1 MGEGVY
7 QLRSSANSKLTATP
21 GSSGL
26 TLNAVGSGK
35 NQQFRLDYHASG
47 YYTITCQE
55 NGLRLTAGKN
65 GVTLAKA
72 STDNG
77 QLWKAAVYNS
87 GFSLQNRGTGSYL
100 SVSSNAA
107 GGRLILADTAM
118 QWQLALAGAGWTLD
132 GASYPTVNST
142 LTVGQTGF
150 PFRGTLRNAYDIR
163 RVTVSIQKSNGSN
176 AISPATATPNAK
188 SYDLSRLDDAVAFSR
203 LGVGGYTLVIAA
215 ENTAGDNY
223 RLESK
228 FYVTDG
234 SYVVSFDPCG
244 GTCSESTRLVSAGQ
258 KYGNLPTAVK
268 DGCAFVGWFTQ
279 PDGGQQITANSTT
292 GASNITLYAHY
303 QGQYTYQFV
312 NYDGSVYAQGK
323 LTAGQT
329 IPRPAGT
336 PTRPADSQ
344 YTYTFTGWQGY
355 TNGMTISGN
364 VTFTAQY
371 AAKAVES
378 VPKEITTGAYRIA
391 DSYLRAIPMGTTAR
405 QLLANLSPSDYI
417 TLPVQGDSLVGTRH
431 DRHLCQGR
439 PDHPD
444 PDHRGHRRP
453 QRRRPGHHYRY
464 GPAPGSPAGQDVPD
478 RRGPSGGGPQ
488 RRRSGYHHRYGPA
501 SGVPAGPGYHATQL
515 SMRDHAM
522 RKNISS
528 ALAGFLAALL
538 LWCLLPVT
546 AEAAGAS
553 FSGSGS
559 VRAGDSVTVTFSVS
573 GSNIQGI
580 TAVLHYD
587 SSTLTLTGTRQLI
600 GDSWSVDMSG
610 GNLLAY
616 DQSLNNPISGSS
628 AVLAVT
634 FRVKSGVAAGTKVSA
649 TITDIV
655 TSDGN
660 SDQSLNDASWSASVA
675 SPPSGNANLSGL
687 SCGSY
692 ALSPSFSAGT
702 TEYSV
707 TVPYDVSRLP
717 LDYSAADG
725 GANVSVSGN
734 QLSVGVNTVVLT
746 VTAAN
751 GATRRYTI
759 SVTRQPD
766 PTATLSSDADL
777 ADLTPSEGKLTPAF
791 APNITEY
798 AVYVPYETTKLSLSA
813 TAKDSKA
820 LGVTQPDAALK
831 QGDNVLTVT
840 CTAEDGHHP
849 GLYGPCGADA
859 WLCRDPA
866 PDRRTGAG
874 GPAPEPDDQQPGPFR
889 SLWTALCAPG
899 GSAPA
904 DGALGAAVHHP
915 GFAAGGFAGGA
926 VLYRA
931 VRWHFPQPPPYPGSS
946 GPDGAAGAPGAPAGA

>member
-1 MGEGVY
+1 
-7 QLRSSANSKLTATP
+7 
-21 GSSGL
+21 
-26 TLNAVGSGK
+26 
-35 NQQFRLDYHASG
+35 
-47 YYTITCQE
+47 
-55 NGLRLTAGKN
+55 
-65 GVTLAKA
+65 
-72 STDNG
+72 
-77 QLWKAAVYNS
+77 
-87 GFSLQNRGTGSYL
+87 
-100 SVSSNAA
+100 
-107 GGRLILADTAM
+107 
-118 QWQLALAGAGWTLD
+118 
-132 GASYPTVNST
+132 
-142 LTVGQTGF
+142 
-150 PFRGTLRNAYDIR
+150 
-163 RVTVSIQKSNGSN
+163 
-176 AISPATATPNAK
+176 
-188 SYDLSRLDDAVAFSR
+188 
-203 LGVGGYTLVIAA
+203 
-215 ENTAGDNY
+215 
-223 RLESK
+223 
-228 FYVTDG
+228 
-234 SYVVSFDPCG
+234 
-244 GTCSESTRLVSAGQ
+244 
-258 KYGNLPTAVK
+258 
-268 DGCAFVGWFTQ
+268 
-279 PDGGQQITANSTT
+279 
-292 GASNITLYAHY
+292 
-303 QGQYTYQFV
+303 
-312 NYDGSVYAQGK
+312 
-323 LTAGQT
+323 
-329 IPRPAGT
+329 
-336 PTRPADSQ
+336 
-344 YTYTFTGWQGY
+344 
-355 TNGMTISGN
+355 
-364 VTFTAQY
+364 
-371 AAKAVES
+371 
-378 VPKEITTGAYRIA
+378 
-391 DSYLRAIPMGTTAR
+391 
-405 QLLANLSPSDYI
+405 
-417 TLPVQGDSLVGTRH
+417 
-431 DRHLCQGR
+431 
-439 PDHPD
+439 
-444 PDHRGHRRP
+444 
-453 QRRRPGHHYRY
+453 
-464 GPAPGSPAGQDVPD
+464 
-478 RRGPSGGGPQ
+478 
-488 RRRSGYHHRYGPA
+488 
-501 SGVPAGPGYHATQL
+501 
-515 SMRDHAM
+515 M

-587 SSTLTLTGTRQLI
+587 SSALTLTGTRQLI
-600 GDSWSVDMSG
+600 GDSWSVEMNG

-616 DQSLNNPISGSS
+616 NDHLDNPINGSS

-675 SPPSGNANLSGL
+675 PPPSGNANLSGL

-840 CTAEDGHHP
+840 CTAEDGTTRDYTVHVVRMP
-849 GLYGPCGADA
+849 GF
-859 WLCRDPA
+859 
-866 PDRRTGAG
+866 AG
-874 GPAPEPDDQQPGPFR
+874 TLPQIGEPEPEDPSPEEPQTQPGPFR
-889 SLWTALCAPG
+889 ALWTALCAPVDLPLNRWLPMYAILAAG
-899 GSAPA
+899 LVVLLVLLFFMGRAVGIAHRRRRLPDRLAQMEPAQSPEEPESAPQPEPVPEPEPP
-904 DGALGAAVHHP
+904 AASEEPP
-915 GFAAGGFAGGA
+915 G
-926 VLYRA
+926 
-931 VRWHFPQPPPYPGSS
+931 PPVSVPESVP
-946 GPDGAAGAPGAPAGA
+946 AEEAPAPEAVTPPEEEVPAEEPEAPVSEEVPAEPEPAPEPEPTPETPEEAPEEPEEKPQTLDRDSLDALLEEIRNMEP

>member
-1 MGEGVY
+1 
-7 QLRSSANSKLTATP
+7 
-21 GSSGL
+21 
-26 TLNAVGSGK
+26 
-35 NQQFRLDYHASG
+35 
-47 YYTITCQE
+47 
-55 NGLRLTAGKN
+55 
-65 GVTLAKA
+65 
-72 STDNG
+72 
-77 QLWKAAVYNS
+77 
-87 GFSLQNRGTGSYL
+87 
-100 SVSSNAA
+100 
-107 GGRLILADTAM
+107 
-118 QWQLALAGAGWTLD
+118 
-132 GASYPTVNST
+132 
-142 LTVGQTGF
+142 
-150 PFRGTLRNAYDIR
+150 
-163 RVTVSIQKSNGSN
+163 
-176 AISPATATPNAK
+176 
-188 SYDLSRLDDAVAFSR
+188 
-203 LGVGGYTLVIAA
+203 
-215 ENTAGDNY
+215 
-223 RLESK
+223 
-228 FYVTDG
+228 
-234 SYVVSFDPCG
+234 
-244 GTCSESTRLVSAGQ
+244 
-258 KYGNLPTAVK
+258 
-268 DGCAFVGWFTQ
+268 
-279 PDGGQQITANSTT
+279 
-292 GASNITLYAHY
+292 
-303 QGQYTYQFV
+303 
-312 NYDGSVYAQGK
+312 
-323 LTAGQT
+323 
-329 IPRPAGT
+329 
-336 PTRPADSQ
+336 
-344 YTYTFTGWQGY
+344 
-355 TNGMTISGN
+355 
-364 VTFTAQY
+364 
-371 AAKAVES
+371 
-378 VPKEITTGAYRIA
+378 
-391 DSYLRAIPMGTTAR
+391 
-405 QLLANLSPSDYI
+405 
-417 TLPVQGDSLVGTRH
+417 
-431 DRHLCQGR
+431 
-439 PDHPD
+439 
-444 PDHRGHRRP
+444 
-453 QRRRPGHHYRY
+453 
-464 GPAPGSPAGQDVPD
+464 
-478 RRGPSGGGPQ
+478 
-488 RRRSGYHHRYGPA
+488 
-501 SGVPAGPGYHATQL
+501 
-515 SMRDHAM
+515 MRDHAM

-587 SSTLTLTGTRQLI
+587 SSALTLTGTRQLI

-634 FRVKSGVAAGTKVSA
+634 FQVKSGVAAGTKVSA

-655 TSDGN
+655 ATDGN

-766 PTATLSSDADL
+766 PTVTLSSDADL

-840 CTAEDGHHP
+840 CTAEDGTT
-849 GLYGPCGADA
+849 
-859 WLCRDPA
+859 RDYTVHVVRMPA
-866 PDRRTGAG
+866 FAG
-874 GPAPEPDDQQPGPFR
+874 TLPQIGEPEPEDPTPEPDDQQPGPFR
-889 SLWTALCAPG
+889 SLWTALCAPVDLPLLTG
-899 GSAPA
+899 RWVPLYAILALQLVVLLVALFFIGRSVGISRSRRRILDRLARMEQPEPQPESASEPEPVTQSESAPVPEP
-904 DGALGAAVHHP
+904 AAQP
-915 GFAAGGFAGGA
+915 ESPEPEIPPE
-926 VLYRA
+926 
-931 VRWHFPQPPPYPGSS
+931 PQPEPPKNPE
-946 GPDGAAGAPGAPAGA
+946 PVQPETPAPEPAAAEPESVPAEPETPAPEEESAAPEEPETPESEEKPQTLDRESLDALLEEIRNM

>member
-1 MGEGVY
+1 
-7 QLRSSANSKLTATP
+7 
-21 GSSGL
+21 
-26 TLNAVGSGK
+26 
-35 NQQFRLDYHASG
+35 
-47 YYTITCQE
+47 
-55 NGLRLTAGKN
+55 
-65 GVTLAKA
+65 
-72 STDNG
+72 
-77 QLWKAAVYNS
+77 
-87 GFSLQNRGTGSYL
+87 
-100 SVSSNAA
+100 
-107 GGRLILADTAM
+107 
-118 QWQLALAGAGWTLD
+118 
-132 GASYPTVNST
+132 
-142 LTVGQTGF
+142 
-150 PFRGTLRNAYDIR
+150 
-163 RVTVSIQKSNGSN
+163 
-176 AISPATATPNAK
+176 
-188 SYDLSRLDDAVAFSR
+188 
-203 LGVGGYTLVIAA
+203 
-215 ENTAGDNY
+215 
-223 RLESK
+223 
-228 FYVTDG
+228 
-234 SYVVSFDPCG
+234 
-244 GTCSESTRLVSAGQ
+244 
-258 KYGNLPTAVK
+258 
-268 DGCAFVGWFTQ
+268 
-279 PDGGQQITANSTT
+279 
-292 GASNITLYAHY
+292 
-303 QGQYTYQFV
+303 
-312 NYDGSVYAQGK
+312 
-323 LTAGQT
+323 
-329 IPRPAGT
+329 
-336 PTRPADSQ
+336 
-344 YTYTFTGWQGY
+344 
-355 TNGMTISGN
+355 
-364 VTFTAQY
+364 
-371 AAKAVES
+371 
-378 VPKEITTGAYRIA
+378 
-391 DSYLRAIPMGTTAR
+391 
-405 QLLANLSPSDYI
+405 
-417 TLPVQGDSLVGTRH
+417 
-431 DRHLCQGR
+431 
-439 PDHPD
+439 
-444 PDHRGHRRP
+444 
-453 QRRRPGHHYRY
+453 
-464 GPAPGSPAGQDVPD
+464 
-478 RRGPSGGGPQ
+478 
-488 RRRSGYHHRYGPA
+488 
-501 SGVPAGPGYHATQL
+501 
-515 SMRDHAM
+515 MRDHAM

-587 SSTLTLTGTRQLI
+587 SSALTLTGTRQLI

-616 DQSLNNPISGSS
+616 DQSLSNPITGSA

-777 ADLTPSEGKLTPAF
+777 ADLTPSEGKLSPAF

-840 CTAEDGHHP
+840 CTAEDGTT
-849 GLYGPCGADA
+849 
-859 WLCRDPA
+859 RDYTVHVVRMPA
-866 PDRRTGAG
+866 FAG
-874 GPAPEPDDQQPGPFR
+874 TLPQIGQPEPEDPSPEEPQTRPGPFR
-889 SLWTALCAPG
+889 ALWTALCAPVDLPLNRWLPMYAILAAG
-899 GSAPA
+899 LVVLLVLLFFMGRAVGIARSRRRLPDRLAQMEPPQSPEEPESVPETPESVPEPVPEPEEAPAASEETPVPPVIVPESVPAEEAPAPEAVTPPEEDAPAEETPAEETPAEPESAPEPEPA
-904 DGALGAAVHHP
+904 PQTPEETPEEPEDKPQTLDRDSLDALLEEIRNMEP
-915 GFAAGGFAGGA
+915 
-926 VLYRA
+926 
-931 VRWHFPQPPPYPGSS
+931 
-946 GPDGAAGAPGAPAGA
+946 

>member
-1 MGEGVY
+1 
-7 QLRSSANSKLTATP
+7 
-21 GSSGL
+21 
-26 TLNAVGSGK
+26 
-35 NQQFRLDYHASG
+35 
-47 YYTITCQE
+47 
-55 NGLRLTAGKN
+55 
-65 GVTLAKA
+65 
-72 STDNG
+72 
-77 QLWKAAVYNS
+77 
-87 GFSLQNRGTGSYL
+87 
-100 SVSSNAA
+100 
-107 GGRLILADTAM
+107 
-118 QWQLALAGAGWTLD
+118 
-132 GASYPTVNST
+132 
-142 LTVGQTGF
+142 
-150 PFRGTLRNAYDIR
+150 
-163 RVTVSIQKSNGSN
+163 
-176 AISPATATPNAK
+176 
-188 SYDLSRLDDAVAFSR
+188 
-203 LGVGGYTLVIAA
+203 
-215 ENTAGDNY
+215 
-223 RLESK
+223 
-228 FYVTDG
+228 
-234 SYVVSFDPCG
+234 
-244 GTCSESTRLVSAGQ
+244 
-258 KYGNLPTAVK
+258 
-268 DGCAFVGWFTQ
+268 
-279 PDGGQQITANSTT
+279 
-292 GASNITLYAHY
+292 
-303 QGQYTYQFV
+303 
-312 NYDGSVYAQGK
+312 
-323 LTAGQT
+323 
-329 IPRPAGT
+329 
-336 PTRPADSQ
+336 
-344 YTYTFTGWQGY
+344 
-355 TNGMTISGN
+355 
-364 VTFTAQY
+364 
-371 AAKAVES
+371 
-378 VPKEITTGAYRIA
+378 
-391 DSYLRAIPMGTTAR
+391 
-405 QLLANLSPSDYI
+405 
-417 TLPVQGDSLVGTRH
+417 
-431 DRHLCQGR
+431 
-439 PDHPD
+439 
-444 PDHRGHRRP
+444 
-453 QRRRPGHHYRY
+453 
-464 GPAPGSPAGQDVPD
+464 
-478 RRGPSGGGPQ
+478 
-488 RRRSGYHHRYGPA
+488 
-501 SGVPAGPGYHATQL
+501 
-515 SMRDHAM
+515 MRDHTM

-587 SSTLTLTGTRQLI
+587 SSALTLTGTRQLI

-840 CTAEDGHHP
+840 CTAEDGTTRDYTVHVVRMP
-849 GLYGPCGADA
+849 GF
-859 WLCRDPA
+859 
-866 PDRRTGAG
+866 AG
-874 GPAPEPDDQQPGPFR
+874 TLPQIGEPEPEAPVPEPEDQQPGPFR
-889 SLWTALCAPG
+889 SLWTALCAPVDLPLLTG
-899 GSAPA
+899 RWVPLYAILALQLVVLLVALFFIGRSVGISRSRRRILDRLARMEQPEPQEPQPEPQEPQPEPEHEPTAQPEESAQEPAPA
-904 DGALGAAVHHP
+904 ASA
-915 GFAAGGFAGGA
+915 
-926 VLYRA
+926 
-931 VRWHFPQPPPYPGSS
+931 QPEVPEPEIPPEPSEAPEAPEPAQPEA
-946 GPDGAAGAPGAPAGA
+946 PDPAPAESEPAPVEPEAPASEAESGAPEEPETPESEENPQTLDRESLDALLEEIRNM

>member
-1 MGEGVY
+1 
-7 QLRSSANSKLTATP
+7 
-21 GSSGL
+21 
-26 TLNAVGSGK
+26 
-35 NQQFRLDYHASG
+35 
-47 YYTITCQE
+47 
-55 NGLRLTAGKN
+55 
-65 GVTLAKA
+65 
-72 STDNG
+72 
-77 QLWKAAVYNS
+77 
-87 GFSLQNRGTGSYL
+87 
-100 SVSSNAA
+100 
-107 GGRLILADTAM
+107 
-118 QWQLALAGAGWTLD
+118 
-132 GASYPTVNST
+132 
-142 LTVGQTGF
+142 
-150 PFRGTLRNAYDIR
+150 
-163 RVTVSIQKSNGSN
+163 
-176 AISPATATPNAK
+176 
-188 SYDLSRLDDAVAFSR
+188 
-203 LGVGGYTLVIAA
+203 
-215 ENTAGDNY
+215 
-223 RLESK
+223 
-228 FYVTDG
+228 
-234 SYVVSFDPCG
+234 
-244 GTCSESTRLVSAGQ
+244 
-258 KYGNLPTAVK
+258 
-268 DGCAFVGWFTQ
+268 
-279 PDGGQQITANSTT
+279 
-292 GASNITLYAHY
+292 
-303 QGQYTYQFV
+303 
-312 NYDGSVYAQGK
+312 
-323 LTAGQT
+323 
-329 IPRPAGT
+329 
-336 PTRPADSQ
+336 
-344 YTYTFTGWQGY
+344 
-355 TNGMTISGN
+355 
-364 VTFTAQY
+364 
-371 AAKAVES
+371 
-378 VPKEITTGAYRIA
+378 
-391 DSYLRAIPMGTTAR
+391 
-405 QLLANLSPSDYI
+405 
-417 TLPVQGDSLVGTRH
+417 
-431 DRHLCQGR
+431 
-439 PDHPD
+439 
-444 PDHRGHRRP
+444 
-453 QRRRPGHHYRY
+453 
-464 GPAPGSPAGQDVPD
+464 
-478 RRGPSGGGPQ
+478 
-488 RRRSGYHHRYGPA
+488 
-501 SGVPAGPGYHATQL
+501 
-515 SMRDHAM
+515 MRDHAM

-840 CTAEDGHHP
+840 CTAEDGTTRDYTVHVVRMP
-849 GLYGPCGADA
+849 GF
-859 WLCRDPA
+859 
-866 PDRRTGAG
+866 AG
-874 GPAPEPDDQQPGPFR
+874 TLPQIGEPEPEAPVPEHDDQQPGPFQ
-889 SLWTALCAPG
+889 SLWTALCAPVDLPLLTG
-899 GSAPA
+899 RWVPLYAILALQLVVLLVALFFIGRSVGISRSRRILDRLARMEQPEPQEPQPEPEHEPTAQPEESAQEPAPA
-904 DGALGAAVHHP
+904 ASA
-915 GFAAGGFAGGA
+915 
-926 VLYRA
+926 
-931 VRWHFPQPPPYPGSS
+931 QPEAPEPEISPEPSEPPEVPEPAQPEA
-946 GPDGAAGAPGAPAGA
+946 PDPAPAESEPAPEEPETPAPGAESAPVEPETPALEAESAAPEEPETPAPEAESATPEEPETPESEEKSQTLDRESLDALLEEIRNM

>member
-1 MGEGVY
+1 
-7 QLRSSANSKLTATP
+7 
-21 GSSGL
+21 
-26 TLNAVGSGK
+26 
-35 NQQFRLDYHASG
+35 
-47 YYTITCQE
+47 
-55 NGLRLTAGKN
+55 
-65 GVTLAKA
+65 
-72 STDNG
+72 
-77 QLWKAAVYNS
+77 
-87 GFSLQNRGTGSYL
+87 
-100 SVSSNAA
+100 
-107 GGRLILADTAM
+107 
-118 QWQLALAGAGWTLD
+118 
-132 GASYPTVNST
+132 
-142 LTVGQTGF
+142 
-150 PFRGTLRNAYDIR
+150 
-163 RVTVSIQKSNGSN
+163 
-176 AISPATATPNAK
+176 
-188 SYDLSRLDDAVAFSR
+188 
-203 LGVGGYTLVIAA
+203 
-215 ENTAGDNY
+215 
-223 RLESK
+223 
-228 FYVTDG
+228 
-234 SYVVSFDPCG
+234 
-244 GTCSESTRLVSAGQ
+244 
-258 KYGNLPTAVK
+258 
-268 DGCAFVGWFTQ
+268 
-279 PDGGQQITANSTT
+279 
-292 GASNITLYAHY
+292 
-303 QGQYTYQFV
+303 
-312 NYDGSVYAQGK
+312 
-323 LTAGQT
+323 
-329 IPRPAGT
+329 
-336 PTRPADSQ
+336 
-344 YTYTFTGWQGY
+344 
-355 TNGMTISGN
+355 
-364 VTFTAQY
+364 
-371 AAKAVES
+371 
-378 VPKEITTGAYRIA
+378 
-391 DSYLRAIPMGTTAR
+391 
-405 QLLANLSPSDYI
+405 
-417 TLPVQGDSLVGTRH
+417 
-431 DRHLCQGR
+431 
-439 PDHPD
+439 
-444 PDHRGHRRP
+444 
-453 QRRRPGHHYRY
+453 
-464 GPAPGSPAGQDVPD
+464 
-478 RRGPSGGGPQ
+478 
-488 RRRSGYHHRYGPA
+488 
-501 SGVPAGPGYHATQL
+501 
-515 SMRDHAM
+515 MRDHAM

-587 SSTLTLTGTRQLI
+587 SSALTLTGTRQLI

-675 SPPSGNANLSGL
+675 PPPSGNANLSGL

-734 QLSVGVNTVVLT
+734 QLSVGVNTVAPPPPPT
-746 VTAAN
+746 R
-751 GATRRYTI
+751 GPPRRYTI

-840 CTAEDGHHP
+840 CTAEDGTTRDYTVHVVRMP
-849 GLYGPCGADA
+849 GF
-859 WLCRDPA
+859 
-866 PDRRTGAG
+866 AG
-874 GPAPEPDDQQPGPFR
+874 TLPQIGEPEPEAPTLEEPQAQPGPFR
-889 SLWTALCAPG
+889 ALWTALCAPVDLPLNRWLPMYAILAAG
-899 GSAPA
+899 LVVLLVLLFFIGRSVGISRSRRRILDRLARMEQPEPQEPQPEPEHEPTAQPEESAQEPAPA
-904 DGALGAAVHHP
+904 ASA
-915 GFAAGGFAGGA
+915 
-926 VLYRA
+926 
-931 VRWHFPQPPPYPGSS
+931 QPEAPEPEIPPEPSELPEVPEPAQPEA
-946 GPDGAAGAPGAPAGA
+946 PDPAPAESEPAPVEPETPAPEAESAAPEEPEAPAPEAESAAPEEPETPESEEKTLDRESLDALLEEIRNM

>member
-1 MGEGVY
+1 
-7 QLRSSANSKLTATP
+7 
-21 GSSGL
+21 
-26 TLNAVGSGK
+26 
-35 NQQFRLDYHASG
+35 
-47 YYTITCQE
+47 
-55 NGLRLTAGKN
+55 
-65 GVTLAKA
+65 
-72 STDNG
+72 
-77 QLWKAAVYNS
+77 
-87 GFSLQNRGTGSYL
+87 
-100 SVSSNAA
+100 
-107 GGRLILADTAM
+107 
-118 QWQLALAGAGWTLD
+118 
-132 GASYPTVNST
+132 
-142 LTVGQTGF
+142 
-150 PFRGTLRNAYDIR
+150 
-163 RVTVSIQKSNGSN
+163 
-176 AISPATATPNAK
+176 
-188 SYDLSRLDDAVAFSR
+188 
-203 LGVGGYTLVIAA
+203 
-215 ENTAGDNY
+215 
-223 RLESK
+223 
-228 FYVTDG
+228 
-234 SYVVSFDPCG
+234 
-244 GTCSESTRLVSAGQ
+244 
-258 KYGNLPTAVK
+258 
-268 DGCAFVGWFTQ
+268 
-279 PDGGQQITANSTT
+279 
-292 GASNITLYAHY
+292 
-303 QGQYTYQFV
+303 
-312 NYDGSVYAQGK
+312 
-323 LTAGQT
+323 
-329 IPRPAGT
+329 
-336 PTRPADSQ
+336 
-344 YTYTFTGWQGY
+344 
-355 TNGMTISGN
+355 
-364 VTFTAQY
+364 
-371 AAKAVES
+371 
-378 VPKEITTGAYRIA
+378 
-391 DSYLRAIPMGTTAR
+391 
-405 QLLANLSPSDYI
+405 
-417 TLPVQGDSLVGTRH
+417 
-431 DRHLCQGR
+431 
-439 PDHPD
+439 
-444 PDHRGHRRP
+444 
-453 QRRRPGHHYRY
+453 
-464 GPAPGSPAGQDVPD
+464 
-478 RRGPSGGGPQ
+478 
-488 RRRSGYHHRYGPA
+488 
-501 SGVPAGPGYHATQL
+501 
-515 SMRDHAM
+515 MRDHAM

-587 SSTLTLTGTRQLI
+587 SSALTLTGTRQLI

-840 CTAEDGHHP
+840 CTAEDGTTRDYTVHVVRMP
-849 GLYGPCGADA
+849 GF
-859 WLCRDPA
+859 
-866 PDRRTGAG
+866 AG
-874 GPAPEPDDQQPGPFR
+874 TLPQIGEPEPEAPAPEPDDQQPGPFR
-889 SLWTALCAPG
+889 SLWTALCAPVDLPLLTG
-899 GSAPA
+899 RWVPLYAILALQLVVLLVALFFVGRSVGISRSRRRILDRLARMEQPEPQEPQPEPQEPQPEPEHEPTAQPEESAQEPAPAASAQPEVPEPEIPPEPSEAPEAPEPAQPEAPDPALAESEPAPVEPETPAPEVESAPVEPETPA
-904 DGALGAAVHHP
+904 PEAESATPEEPETPAPEAESAAPEEPETPESEEKTLDRESLDAL
-915 GFAAGGFAGGA
+915 
-926 VLYRA
+926 LEEIRNM
-931 VRWHFPQPPPYPGSS
+931 
-946 GPDGAAGAPGAPAGA
+946 

>member
-1 MGEGVY
+1 
-7 QLRSSANSKLTATP
+7 
-21 GSSGL
+21 
-26 TLNAVGSGK
+26 
-35 NQQFRLDYHASG
+35 
-47 YYTITCQE
+47 
-55 NGLRLTAGKN
+55 
-65 GVTLAKA
+65 
-72 STDNG
+72 
-77 QLWKAAVYNS
+77 
-87 GFSLQNRGTGSYL
+87 
-100 SVSSNAA
+100 
-107 GGRLILADTAM
+107 
-118 QWQLALAGAGWTLD
+118 
-132 GASYPTVNST
+132 
-142 LTVGQTGF
+142 
-150 PFRGTLRNAYDIR
+150 
-163 RVTVSIQKSNGSN
+163 
-176 AISPATATPNAK
+176 
-188 SYDLSRLDDAVAFSR
+188 
-203 LGVGGYTLVIAA
+203 
-215 ENTAGDNY
+215 
-223 RLESK
+223 
-228 FYVTDG
+228 
-234 SYVVSFDPCG
+234 
-244 GTCSESTRLVSAGQ
+244 
-258 KYGNLPTAVK
+258 
-268 DGCAFVGWFTQ
+268 
-279 PDGGQQITANSTT
+279 
-292 GASNITLYAHY
+292 
-303 QGQYTYQFV
+303 
-312 NYDGSVYAQGK
+312 
-323 LTAGQT
+323 
-329 IPRPAGT
+329 
-336 PTRPADSQ
+336 
-344 YTYTFTGWQGY
+344 
-355 TNGMTISGN
+355 
-364 VTFTAQY
+364 
-371 AAKAVES
+371 
-378 VPKEITTGAYRIA
+378 
-391 DSYLRAIPMGTTAR
+391 
-405 QLLANLSPSDYI
+405 
-417 TLPVQGDSLVGTRH
+417 
-431 DRHLCQGR
+431 
-439 PDHPD
+439 
-444 PDHRGHRRP
+444 
-453 QRRRPGHHYRY
+453 
-464 GPAPGSPAGQDVPD
+464 
-478 RRGPSGGGPQ
+478 
-488 RRRSGYHHRYGPA
+488 
-501 SGVPAGPGYHATQL
+501 
-515 SMRDHAM
+515 M

-660 SDQSLNDASWSASVA
+660 SDQNLNDAAWSASVA

-840 CTAEDGHHP
+840 CTAEDGTTRDYTVHVVRMP
-849 GLYGPCGADA
+849 GF
-859 WLCRDPA
+859 
-866 PDRRTGAG
+866 AG
-874 GPAPEPDDQQPGPFR
+874 TLPQIGEPEPDDQQPGPFQ
-889 SLWTALCAPG
+889 SLWTALCAPVDLPLLTG
-899 GSAPA
+899 RWVPLYAILALQLVVLLVALFFIGRSVGISRSRRRILDRLARMEQPEPQEPQPEPEHEPTAQPEESAQEPAPA
-904 DGALGAAVHHP
+904 ASAQPEAPEPEIPPEPSELPEVPEPAQPEAPDPAPAESEPAPVEPETPAPEAESAAP
-915 GFAAGGFAGGA
+915 EEPETPESEEK
-926 VLYRA
+926 
-931 VRWHFPQPPPYPGSS
+931 PQPLDRESL
-946 GPDGAAGAPGAPAGA
+946 DALLEEIRNM

>member
-1 MGEGVY
+1 
-7 QLRSSANSKLTATP
+7 
-21 GSSGL
+21 
-26 TLNAVGSGK
+26 
-35 NQQFRLDYHASG
+35 
-47 YYTITCQE
+47 
-55 NGLRLTAGKN
+55 
-65 GVTLAKA
+65 
-72 STDNG
+72 
-77 QLWKAAVYNS
+77 
-87 GFSLQNRGTGSYL
+87 
-100 SVSSNAA
+100 
-107 GGRLILADTAM
+107 
-118 QWQLALAGAGWTLD
+118 
-132 GASYPTVNST
+132 
-142 LTVGQTGF
+142 
-150 PFRGTLRNAYDIR
+150 
-163 RVTVSIQKSNGSN
+163 
-176 AISPATATPNAK
+176 
-188 SYDLSRLDDAVAFSR
+188 
-203 LGVGGYTLVIAA
+203 
-215 ENTAGDNY
+215 
-223 RLESK
+223 
-228 FYVTDG
+228 
-234 SYVVSFDPCG
+234 
-244 GTCSESTRLVSAGQ
+244 
-258 KYGNLPTAVK
+258 
-268 DGCAFVGWFTQ
+268 
-279 PDGGQQITANSTT
+279 
-292 GASNITLYAHY
+292 
-303 QGQYTYQFV
+303 
-312 NYDGSVYAQGK
+312 
-323 LTAGQT
+323 
-329 IPRPAGT
+329 
-336 PTRPADSQ
+336 
-344 YTYTFTGWQGY
+344 
-355 TNGMTISGN
+355 
-364 VTFTAQY
+364 
-371 AAKAVES
+371 
-378 VPKEITTGAYRIA
+378 
-391 DSYLRAIPMGTTAR
+391 
-405 QLLANLSPSDYI
+405 
-417 TLPVQGDSLVGTRH
+417 
-431 DRHLCQGR
+431 
-439 PDHPD
+439 
-444 PDHRGHRRP
+444 
-453 QRRRPGHHYRY
+453 
-464 GPAPGSPAGQDVPD
+464 
-478 RRGPSGGGPQ
+478 
-488 RRRSGYHHRYGPA
+488 
-501 SGVPAGPGYHATQL
+501 
-515 SMRDHAM
+515 MRDHAM

-587 SSTLTLTGTRQLI
+587 SSALTLTGTRQLI

-649 TITDIV
+649 TITDIM

-798 AVYVPYETTKLSLSA
+798 AVYVPYETSKISLSA

-820 LGVTQPDAALK
+820 LGVTQPDASLK
-831 QGDNVLTVT
+831 EGDNLLTVT
-840 CTAEDGHHP
+840 CTAEDG
-849 GLYGPCGADA
+849 AT
-859 WLCRDPA
+859 RDYTVHVVRMPA
-866 PDRRTGAG
+866 FAG
-874 GPAPEPDDQQPGPFR
+874 TLPQIGQPEPEAPVPEPDDQQPGPFR
-889 SLWTALCAPG
+889 SLWTALCAPVDLPLNRWLPMYAILALQLVVLLVALFFIG
-899 GSAPA
+899 RFVGISRSRRRILDRLARMEQPEPQEPQPEPEHEPTAQPEKSAQEPAPA
-904 DGALGAAVHHP
+904 ASA
-915 GFAAGGFAGGA
+915 
-926 VLYRA
+926 
-931 VRWHFPQPPPYPGSS
+931 QPEVPEPEIPPEPSEAPEAPEPAQPEA
-946 GPDGAAGAPGAPAGA
+946 PDPAPAESEPAPVEPETPAPEAESAAPEEPEAPAPEAESATPEEPETPAPEAESAAPEEPETPESEEKAQTLDRESLDALLEEIRNM

>member
-1 MGEGVY
+1 
-7 QLRSSANSKLTATP
+7 
-21 GSSGL
+21 
-26 TLNAVGSGK
+26 
-35 NQQFRLDYHASG
+35 
-47 YYTITCQE
+47 
-55 NGLRLTAGKN
+55 
-65 GVTLAKA
+65 
-72 STDNG
+72 
-77 QLWKAAVYNS
+77 
-87 GFSLQNRGTGSYL
+87 
-100 SVSSNAA
+100 
-107 GGRLILADTAM
+107 
-118 QWQLALAGAGWTLD
+118 
-132 GASYPTVNST
+132 
-142 LTVGQTGF
+142 
-150 PFRGTLRNAYDIR
+150 
-163 RVTVSIQKSNGSN
+163 
-176 AISPATATPNAK
+176 
-188 SYDLSRLDDAVAFSR
+188 
-203 LGVGGYTLVIAA
+203 
-215 ENTAGDNY
+215 
-223 RLESK
+223 
-228 FYVTDG
+228 
-234 SYVVSFDPCG
+234 
-244 GTCSESTRLVSAGQ
+244 
-258 KYGNLPTAVK
+258 
-268 DGCAFVGWFTQ
+268 
-279 PDGGQQITANSTT
+279 
-292 GASNITLYAHY
+292 
-303 QGQYTYQFV
+303 
-312 NYDGSVYAQGK
+312 
-323 LTAGQT
+323 
-329 IPRPAGT
+329 
-336 PTRPADSQ
+336 
-344 YTYTFTGWQGY
+344 
-355 TNGMTISGN
+355 
-364 VTFTAQY
+364 
-371 AAKAVES
+371 
-378 VPKEITTGAYRIA
+378 
-391 DSYLRAIPMGTTAR
+391 
-405 QLLANLSPSDYI
+405 
-417 TLPVQGDSLVGTRH
+417 
-431 DRHLCQGR
+431 
-439 PDHPD
+439 
-444 PDHRGHRRP
+444 
-453 QRRRPGHHYRY
+453 
-464 GPAPGSPAGQDVPD
+464 
-478 RRGPSGGGPQ
+478 
-488 RRRSGYHHRYGPA
+488 
-501 SGVPAGPGYHATQL
+501 
-515 SMRDHAM
+515 MRDHAM

-600 GDSWSVDMSG
+600 GDTWSVDMSG

-660 SDQSLNDASWSASVA
+660 SDQNLNDASWSASVA

-734 QLSVGVNTVVLT
+734 QLSVGVNTMVLT

-840 CTAEDGHHP
+840 CTAEDGTT
-849 GLYGPCGADA
+849 
-859 WLCRDPA
+859 RDYTVHVVRMPA
-866 PDRRTGAG
+866 FAG
-874 GPAPEPDDQQPGPFR
+874 TLPQIGQPEPEEPAPEEPQTQPGPFR
-889 SLWTALCAPG
+889 ALWTAMCAPVDLPLNRWLPMYAILAAG
-899 GSAPA
+899 LVILLVLLFFMGRAVGISRSRRRILDRLARMEQPEPQESQPEPEHEPTAQPEESAQEPAPA
-904 DGALGAAVHHP
+904 ASAQLEAPEPEIPPEPSELPEVPEPA
-915 GFAAGGFAGGA
+915 
-926 VLYRA
+926 
-931 VRWHFPQPPPYPGSS
+931 QPEA
-946 GPDGAAGAPGAPAGA
+946 PDPAPAESEPAPVESETPAPEAESATPEEPEAPAPEEPETPESEEKTLDRESLDALLEEIRNM

>member
-1 MGEGVY
+1 
-7 QLRSSANSKLTATP
+7 
-21 GSSGL
+21 
-26 TLNAVGSGK
+26 
-35 NQQFRLDYHASG
+35 
-47 YYTITCQE
+47 
-55 NGLRLTAGKN
+55 
-65 GVTLAKA
+65 
-72 STDNG
+72 
-77 QLWKAAVYNS
+77 
-87 GFSLQNRGTGSYL
+87 
-100 SVSSNAA
+100 
-107 GGRLILADTAM
+107 
-118 QWQLALAGAGWTLD
+118 
-132 GASYPTVNST
+132 
-142 LTVGQTGF
+142 
-150 PFRGTLRNAYDIR
+150 
-163 RVTVSIQKSNGSN
+163 
-176 AISPATATPNAK
+176 
-188 SYDLSRLDDAVAFSR
+188 
-203 LGVGGYTLVIAA
+203 
-215 ENTAGDNY
+215 
-223 RLESK
+223 
-228 FYVTDG
+228 
-234 SYVVSFDPCG
+234 
-244 GTCSESTRLVSAGQ
+244 
-258 KYGNLPTAVK
+258 
-268 DGCAFVGWFTQ
+268 
-279 PDGGQQITANSTT
+279 
-292 GASNITLYAHY
+292 
-303 QGQYTYQFV
+303 
-312 NYDGSVYAQGK
+312 
-323 LTAGQT
+323 
-329 IPRPAGT
+329 
-336 PTRPADSQ
+336 
-344 YTYTFTGWQGY
+344 
-355 TNGMTISGN
+355 
-364 VTFTAQY
+364 
-371 AAKAVES
+371 
-378 VPKEITTGAYRIA
+378 
-391 DSYLRAIPMGTTAR
+391 
-405 QLLANLSPSDYI
+405 
-417 TLPVQGDSLVGTRH
+417 
-431 DRHLCQGR
+431 
-439 PDHPD
+439 
-444 PDHRGHRRP
+444 
-453 QRRRPGHHYRY
+453 
-464 GPAPGSPAGQDVPD
+464 
-478 RRGPSGGGPQ
+478 
-488 RRRSGYHHRYGPA
+488 
-501 SGVPAGPGYHATQL
+501 
-515 SMRDHAM
+515 MRDHTM

-660 SDQSLNDASWSASVA
+660 SDQNLNDASWSASVA
-675 SPPSGNANLSGL
+675 PPPSGNANLSGL

-840 CTAEDGHHP
+840 CTAEDGTTRDYTVHVVRMP
-849 GLYGPCGADA
+849 GF
-859 WLCRDPA
+859 
-866 PDRRTGAG
+866 AG
-874 GPAPEPDDQQPGPFR
+874 TLPQIGEPEPEAPAPEPDDQQPGPFR
-889 SLWTALCAPG
+889 SLWTALCAPVDLPLLTG
-899 GSAPA
+899 RWVPLYAILALQLVVLLVALFFVGRSVGISRSRRRILDRLARMEQPEPQEPQEPQPEPEHEPIAQPEESAQEPAPA
-904 DGALGAAVHHP
+904 ASAQPEAPEPEIPLEPSELPEVPEPDQPEAPDPAPAESEPAPVEPETPAPEAESAAP
-915 GFAAGGFAGGA
+915 EEPETPESEEK
-926 VLYRA
+926 
-931 VRWHFPQPPPYPGSS
+931 PQPLDRESL
-946 GPDGAAGAPGAPAGA
+946 DALLEEIRNM

>member
-1 MGEGVY
+1 
-7 QLRSSANSKLTATP
+7 
-21 GSSGL
+21 
-26 TLNAVGSGK
+26 
-35 NQQFRLDYHASG
+35 
-47 YYTITCQE
+47 
-55 NGLRLTAGKN
+55 
-65 GVTLAKA
+65 
-72 STDNG
+72 
-77 QLWKAAVYNS
+77 
-87 GFSLQNRGTGSYL
+87 
-100 SVSSNAA
+100 
-107 GGRLILADTAM
+107 
-118 QWQLALAGAGWTLD
+118 
-132 GASYPTVNST
+132 
-142 LTVGQTGF
+142 
-150 PFRGTLRNAYDIR
+150 
-163 RVTVSIQKSNGSN
+163 
-176 AISPATATPNAK
+176 
-188 SYDLSRLDDAVAFSR
+188 
-203 LGVGGYTLVIAA
+203 
-215 ENTAGDNY
+215 
-223 RLESK
+223 
-228 FYVTDG
+228 
-234 SYVVSFDPCG
+234 
-244 GTCSESTRLVSAGQ
+244 
-258 KYGNLPTAVK
+258 
-268 DGCAFVGWFTQ
+268 
-279 PDGGQQITANSTT
+279 
-292 GASNITLYAHY
+292 
-303 QGQYTYQFV
+303 
-312 NYDGSVYAQGK
+312 
-323 LTAGQT
+323 
-329 IPRPAGT
+329 
-336 PTRPADSQ
+336 
-344 YTYTFTGWQGY
+344 
-355 TNGMTISGN
+355 
-364 VTFTAQY
+364 
-371 AAKAVES
+371 
-378 VPKEITTGAYRIA
+378 
-391 DSYLRAIPMGTTAR
+391 
-405 QLLANLSPSDYI
+405 
-417 TLPVQGDSLVGTRH
+417 
-431 DRHLCQGR
+431 
-439 PDHPD
+439 
-444 PDHRGHRRP
+444 
-453 QRRRPGHHYRY
+453 
-464 GPAPGSPAGQDVPD
+464 
-478 RRGPSGGGPQ
+478 
-488 RRRSGYHHRYGPA
+488 
-501 SGVPAGPGYHATQL
+501 
-515 SMRDHAM
+515 MRDHAM

-660 SDQSLNDASWSASVA
+660 SDQNLNDAAWSASVA

-840 CTAEDGHHP
+840 CTAEDGTTRDYTVHVVRMP
-849 GLYGPCGADA
+849 GFAGTLPQIGEPE
-859 WLCRDPA
+859 PEA
-866 PDRRTGAG
+866 PV
-874 GPAPEPDDQQPGPFR
+874 PEPDDQQSGPFQ
-889 SLWTALCAPG
+889 SLWTALCAPVDLPLLTG
-899 GSAPA
+899 RWVPLYAILALQLVVLLVALFFIGRSVGISRSRRRILDRLARMEQPEPQPEPEHEPTAQPEESAQEPAPA
-904 DGALGAAVHHP
+904 ASAQPEAPEPEIPPEPSELPEVPEPAQPEAPDPAPAESEPAPVEPETPAPEAESAAP
-915 GFAAGGFAGGA
+915 EEPETPESEEK
-926 VLYRA
+926 
-931 VRWHFPQPPPYPGSS
+931 PQPLDRESL
-946 GPDGAAGAPGAPAGA
+946 DALLEEIRNM

>member
-1 MGEGVY
+1 
-7 QLRSSANSKLTATP
+7 
-21 GSSGL
+21 
-26 TLNAVGSGK
+26 
-35 NQQFRLDYHASG
+35 
-47 YYTITCQE
+47 
-55 NGLRLTAGKN
+55 
-65 GVTLAKA
+65 
-72 STDNG
+72 
-77 QLWKAAVYNS
+77 
-87 GFSLQNRGTGSYL
+87 
-100 SVSSNAA
+100 
-107 GGRLILADTAM
+107 
-118 QWQLALAGAGWTLD
+118 
-132 GASYPTVNST
+132 
-142 LTVGQTGF
+142 
-150 PFRGTLRNAYDIR
+150 
-163 RVTVSIQKSNGSN
+163 
-176 AISPATATPNAK
+176 
-188 SYDLSRLDDAVAFSR
+188 
-203 LGVGGYTLVIAA
+203 
-215 ENTAGDNY
+215 
-223 RLESK
+223 
-228 FYVTDG
+228 
-234 SYVVSFDPCG
+234 
-244 GTCSESTRLVSAGQ
+244 
-258 KYGNLPTAVK
+258 
-268 DGCAFVGWFTQ
+268 
-279 PDGGQQITANSTT
+279 
-292 GASNITLYAHY
+292 
-303 QGQYTYQFV
+303 
-312 NYDGSVYAQGK
+312 
-323 LTAGQT
+323 
-329 IPRPAGT
+329 
-336 PTRPADSQ
+336 
-344 YTYTFTGWQGY
+344 
-355 TNGMTISGN
+355 
-364 VTFTAQY
+364 
-371 AAKAVES
+371 
-378 VPKEITTGAYRIA
+378 
-391 DSYLRAIPMGTTAR
+391 
-405 QLLANLSPSDYI
+405 
-417 TLPVQGDSLVGTRH
+417 
-431 DRHLCQGR
+431 
-439 PDHPD
+439 
-444 PDHRGHRRP
+444 
-453 QRRRPGHHYRY
+453 
-464 GPAPGSPAGQDVPD
+464 
-478 RRGPSGGGPQ
+478 
-488 RRRSGYHHRYGPA
+488 
-501 SGVPAGPGYHATQL
+501 
-515 SMRDHAM
+515 M

-587 SSTLTLTGTRQLI
+587 SSALTLTGTRQLI

-634 FRVKSGVAAGTKVSA
+634 FQVKSGVAAGTKVSA

-655 TSDGN
+655 ATDGN

-766 PTATLSSDADL
+766 PTVTLSSDADL

-840 CTAEDGHHP
+840 CTAEDGTT
-849 GLYGPCGADA
+849 
-859 WLCRDPA
+859 RDYTVHVVRMPA
-866 PDRRTGAG
+866 FAG
-874 GPAPEPDDQQPGPFR
+874 TLPQIGEPEPEDPTPEPDDQQPGPFR
-889 SLWTALCAPG
+889 SLWTALCAPVDLPLLTG
-899 GSAPA
+899 RWVPLYAILALQLVVLLVALFFIGRSVGISRSRRRILDRLARMEQPEPQPESASEPEPVTQSESAPVPEP
-904 DGALGAAVHHP
+904 AAQP
-915 GFAAGGFAGGA
+915 ESPEPEIPPE
-926 VLYRA
+926 
-931 VRWHFPQPPPYPGSS
+931 PQPEPPKNPE
-946 GPDGAAGAPGAPAGA
+946 PVQPETPAPEPAAAEPESVPAEPETPAPEEESAAPEEPETPESEEKPQTLDRESLDALLEEIRNM

>member
-1 MGEGVY
+1 
-7 QLRSSANSKLTATP
+7 
-21 GSSGL
+21 
-26 TLNAVGSGK
+26 
-35 NQQFRLDYHASG
+35 
-47 YYTITCQE
+47 
-55 NGLRLTAGKN
+55 
-65 GVTLAKA
+65 
-72 STDNG
+72 
-77 QLWKAAVYNS
+77 
-87 GFSLQNRGTGSYL
+87 
-100 SVSSNAA
+100 
-107 GGRLILADTAM
+107 
-118 QWQLALAGAGWTLD
+118 
-132 GASYPTVNST
+132 
-142 LTVGQTGF
+142 
-150 PFRGTLRNAYDIR
+150 
-163 RVTVSIQKSNGSN
+163 
-176 AISPATATPNAK
+176 
-188 SYDLSRLDDAVAFSR
+188 
-203 LGVGGYTLVIAA
+203 
-215 ENTAGDNY
+215 
-223 RLESK
+223 
-228 FYVTDG
+228 
-234 SYVVSFDPCG
+234 
-244 GTCSESTRLVSAGQ
+244 
-258 KYGNLPTAVK
+258 
-268 DGCAFVGWFTQ
+268 
-279 PDGGQQITANSTT
+279 
-292 GASNITLYAHY
+292 
-303 QGQYTYQFV
+303 
-312 NYDGSVYAQGK
+312 
-323 LTAGQT
+323 
-329 IPRPAGT
+329 
-336 PTRPADSQ
+336 
-344 YTYTFTGWQGY
+344 
-355 TNGMTISGN
+355 
-364 VTFTAQY
+364 
-371 AAKAVES
+371 
-378 VPKEITTGAYRIA
+378 
-391 DSYLRAIPMGTTAR
+391 
-405 QLLANLSPSDYI
+405 
-417 TLPVQGDSLVGTRH
+417 
-431 DRHLCQGR
+431 
-439 PDHPD
+439 
-444 PDHRGHRRP
+444 
-453 QRRRPGHHYRY
+453 
-464 GPAPGSPAGQDVPD
+464 
-478 RRGPSGGGPQ
+478 
-488 RRRSGYHHRYGPA
+488 
-501 SGVPAGPGYHATQL
+501 
-515 SMRDHAM
+515 MRDHAM

-587 SSTLTLTGTRQLI
+587 SSALTLTGTRQLI
-600 GDSWSVDMSG
+600 GDSWSVEMNG

-616 DQSLNNPISGSS
+616 NDHLDNPISGSS

-675 SPPSGNANLSGL
+675 PPPSGNANLSGL

-840 CTAEDGHHP
+840 CTAEDGTTRDYTVHVVRMP
-849 GLYGPCGADA
+849 GF
-859 WLCRDPA
+859 
-866 PDRRTGAG
+866 AG
-874 GPAPEPDDQQPGPFR
+874 TLPQIGEPEPEAPAPEPDDQQPGPFR
-889 SLWTALCAPG
+889 SLWTALCAPVDLPLLTG
-899 GSAPA
+899 RWVPLYAILALQLVVLLVALFFIGRSVGISRSRRRILDRLARMEQPEPQEPQEPQPEPEHEPIAQPEESAQEPAPAASAQPEAPEPEIPPEPSELPEVPEPAPVEAEAPAPEAESAPVEPETPVPEA
-904 DGALGAAVHHP
+904 KSAAPEEPETPAPEAESAALEEP
-915 GFAAGGFAGGA
+915 ETPESEEN
-926 VLYRA
+926 
-931 VRWHFPQPPPYPGSS
+931 PQTLDRESL
-946 GPDGAAGAPGAPAGA
+946 DALLEEIRNM

>member
-1 MGEGVY
+1 
-7 QLRSSANSKLTATP
+7 
-21 GSSGL
+21 
-26 TLNAVGSGK
+26 
-35 NQQFRLDYHASG
+35 
-47 YYTITCQE
+47 
-55 NGLRLTAGKN
+55 
-65 GVTLAKA
+65 
-72 STDNG
+72 
-77 QLWKAAVYNS
+77 
-87 GFSLQNRGTGSYL
+87 
-100 SVSSNAA
+100 
-107 GGRLILADTAM
+107 
-118 QWQLALAGAGWTLD
+118 
-132 GASYPTVNST
+132 
-142 LTVGQTGF
+142 
-150 PFRGTLRNAYDIR
+150 
-163 RVTVSIQKSNGSN
+163 
-176 AISPATATPNAK
+176 
-188 SYDLSRLDDAVAFSR
+188 
-203 LGVGGYTLVIAA
+203 
-215 ENTAGDNY
+215 
-223 RLESK
+223 
-228 FYVTDG
+228 
-234 SYVVSFDPCG
+234 
-244 GTCSESTRLVSAGQ
+244 
-258 KYGNLPTAVK
+258 
-268 DGCAFVGWFTQ
+268 
-279 PDGGQQITANSTT
+279 
-292 GASNITLYAHY
+292 
-303 QGQYTYQFV
+303 
-312 NYDGSVYAQGK
+312 
-323 LTAGQT
+323 
-329 IPRPAGT
+329 
-336 PTRPADSQ
+336 
-344 YTYTFTGWQGY
+344 
-355 TNGMTISGN
+355 
-364 VTFTAQY
+364 
-371 AAKAVES
+371 
-378 VPKEITTGAYRIA
+378 
-391 DSYLRAIPMGTTAR
+391 
-405 QLLANLSPSDYI
+405 
-417 TLPVQGDSLVGTRH
+417 
-431 DRHLCQGR
+431 
-439 PDHPD
+439 
-444 PDHRGHRRP
+444 
-453 QRRRPGHHYRY
+453 
-464 GPAPGSPAGQDVPD
+464 
-478 RRGPSGGGPQ
+478 
-488 RRRSGYHHRYGPA
+488 
-501 SGVPAGPGYHATQL
+501 
-515 SMRDHAM
+515 MRDHTM

-600 GDSWSVDMSG
+600 GDTWSVDMSG

-660 SDQSLNDASWSASVA
+660 SDQNLNDASWSASVA

-734 QLSVGVNTVVLT
+734 QLSVGVNTMVLT

-840 CTAEDGHHP
+840 CTAEDGTT
-849 GLYGPCGADA
+849 
-859 WLCRDPA
+859 RDYTVHVVRMPA
-866 PDRRTGAG
+866 FAG
-874 GPAPEPDDQQPGPFR
+874 TLPQIGQPEPEEPAPEEPQTQPGPFR
-889 SLWTALCAPG
+889 ALWTAMCAPVDLPLNRWLPMYAILAAG
-899 GSAPA
+899 LVILLVLLFFMGRAVGISRSRRRILDRLARMEQPEPQESQPEPEHEPTAQPEESAQEPAPA
-904 DGALGAAVHHP
+904 ASAQLEAPEPEIPPEPSELPEVPEPA
-915 GFAAGGFAGGA
+915 
-926 VLYRA
+926 
-931 VRWHFPQPPPYPGSS
+931 QPE
-946 GPDGAAGAPGAPAGA
+946 GPDPAPAESEPAPVESETPAPEAESATPEEPEAPAPEEPETPESEEKTLDRESLDALLEEIRNM

>member
-1 MGEGVY
+1 
-7 QLRSSANSKLTATP
+7 
-21 GSSGL
+21 
-26 TLNAVGSGK
+26 
-35 NQQFRLDYHASG
+35 
-47 YYTITCQE
+47 
-55 NGLRLTAGKN
+55 
-65 GVTLAKA
+65 
-72 STDNG
+72 
-77 QLWKAAVYNS
+77 
-87 GFSLQNRGTGSYL
+87 
-100 SVSSNAA
+100 
-107 GGRLILADTAM
+107 
-118 QWQLALAGAGWTLD
+118 
-132 GASYPTVNST
+132 
-142 LTVGQTGF
+142 
-150 PFRGTLRNAYDIR
+150 
-163 RVTVSIQKSNGSN
+163 
-176 AISPATATPNAK
+176 
-188 SYDLSRLDDAVAFSR
+188 
-203 LGVGGYTLVIAA
+203 
-215 ENTAGDNY
+215 
-223 RLESK
+223 
-228 FYVTDG
+228 
-234 SYVVSFDPCG
+234 
-244 GTCSESTRLVSAGQ
+244 
-258 KYGNLPTAVK
+258 
-268 DGCAFVGWFTQ
+268 
-279 PDGGQQITANSTT
+279 
-292 GASNITLYAHY
+292 
-303 QGQYTYQFV
+303 
-312 NYDGSVYAQGK
+312 
-323 LTAGQT
+323 
-329 IPRPAGT
+329 
-336 PTRPADSQ
+336 
-344 YTYTFTGWQGY
+344 
-355 TNGMTISGN
+355 
-364 VTFTAQY
+364 
-371 AAKAVES
+371 
-378 VPKEITTGAYRIA
+378 
-391 DSYLRAIPMGTTAR
+391 
-405 QLLANLSPSDYI
+405 
-417 TLPVQGDSLVGTRH
+417 
-431 DRHLCQGR
+431 
-439 PDHPD
+439 
-444 PDHRGHRRP
+444 
-453 QRRRPGHHYRY
+453 
-464 GPAPGSPAGQDVPD
+464 
-478 RRGPSGGGPQ
+478 
-488 RRRSGYHHRYGPA
+488 
-501 SGVPAGPGYHATQL
+501 
-515 SMRDHAM
+515 M

-600 GDSWSVDMSG
+600 GDTWSVDMSG

-660 SDQSLNDASWSASVA
+660 SDQNLNDASWSASVA

-734 QLSVGVNTVVLT
+734 QLSVGVNTMVLT

-840 CTAEDGHHP
+840 CTAEDGTT
-849 GLYGPCGADA
+849 
-859 WLCRDPA
+859 RDYTVHVVRMPA
-866 PDRRTGAG
+866 FAG
-874 GPAPEPDDQQPGPFR
+874 TLPQIGQPEPEEPAPEEPQTQPGPFR
-889 SLWTALCAPG
+889 ALWTAMCAPVDLPLNRWLPMYAILAAG
-899 GSAPA
+899 LVILLVLLFFMGRAVGISRSRRRILDRLARMEQPEPQESQPEPEHEPTAQPEESAQEPAPA
-904 DGALGAAVHHP
+904 ASAQLEA
-915 GFAAGGFAGGA
+915 
-926 VLYRA
+926 
-931 VRWHFPQPPPYPGSS
+931 
-946 GPDGAAGAPGAPAGA
+946 PDPAPAESEPAPVESETPAPEAESATPEEPEAPAPEEPETPESEEKTLDRESLDALLEEIRNM